1 MTLGARPAAVSVP
14 RRSALVVVLS
24 ASPGGGEQGE
34 GGESSFPAG
43 SLVPGPEQTPV
54 ERPARDSLRSA
65 AVRVCGWLRS

>member
-24 ASPGGGEQGE
+24 ASPGGGE
-34 GGESSFPAG
+34 SSFPAG

-54 ERPARDSLRSA
+54 ERPARDGLRSA